1 MGGGVSVQVLSDTEV
16 DAIEALIRAA
26 IRWTDTGPESKVRT
40 QFDLL
45 MADYRRQRALNGEKG

>member
-1 MGGGVSVQVLSDTEV
+1 MTVQVLSETEV